1 MATTQHVMVV
11 QPVKERDVEGR
22 LLSVLDKLL
31 LLKQQ
36 QKQQEHQQLLRQQQF
51 LSQVMSEH
59 HSHQCFGEPS
69 YGHLQSAAIAT
80 ANALD
85 PSRLQPSKELFPMET
100 SSLHLPHQV
109 FGNANLKKSWGTI
122 PGKISEIHQKDSLPA
137 SPFADSSP
145 LPRLMNKSTQKS
157 SLAPEPVLSAD
168 FHAPLSPDHTSECLE
183 VEPDSSLDERQ
194 VDRDQSNTEPYVL
207 TEVKNIE
214 TPIKSEN
221 EGPNA
226 DHTRF
231 ESHDGTGISLHKARG
246 KKFGTSAE
254 VVDSQQVASLSPAIN
269 SGDDVGATEVKGE
282 SKLVE
287 SAVSV
292 HSLQMQS
299 SQRAWKPAPGLK
311 PKSFLEIQ
319 QEEQR
324 KIQVGMA
331 VSEISTSVHHTSSP
345 TPWAAVVPISDP
357 KISREIQRE
366 LNNTEINVG
375 KAETLPSSRSKKSK
389 LHDLLAEVVLAKS
402 NDTEMEFSYSLYSL
416 TTQQVTTTSVES
428 IDDGNFI

>member
-1 MATTQHVMVV
+1 MHN
-11 QPVKERDVEGR
+11 EGA
-22 LLSVLDKLL
+22 LPEVAIPKSVLVHWLILL
-31 LLKQQ
+31 LVQSKQ
-36 QKQQEHQQLLRQQQF
+36 
-51 LSQVMSEH
+51 
-59 HSHQCFGEPS
+59 
-69 YGHLQSAAIAT
+69 
-80 ANALD
+80 
-85 PSRLQPSKELFPMET
+85 
-100 SSLHLPHQV
+100 
-109 FGNANLKKSWGTI
+109 
-122 PGKISEIHQKDSLPA
+122 
-137 SPFADSSP
+137 
-145 LPRLMNKSTQKS
+145 
-157 SLAPEPVLSAD
+157 
-168 FHAPLSPDHTSECLE
+168 
-183 VEPDSSLDERQ
+183 
-194 VDRDQSNTEPYVL
+194 
-207 TEVKNIE
+207 
-214 TPIKSEN
+214 SEN

-231 ESHDGTGISLHKARG
+231 ESHGGTGISLHKARG

-269 SGDDVGATEVKGE
+269 SGDDVGATGVKGE

-299 SQRAWKPAPGLK
+299 SQRAWKPASGLK

-324 KIQVGMA
+324 KIQVSMA

-345 TPWAAVVPISDP
+345 TPWAGVVPISDP

-366 LNNTEINVG
+366 VNNTEINVG

-389 LHDLLAEVVLAKS
+389 LHDLLDEVVLAKS
-402 NDTEMEFSYSLYSL
+402 NDTEKEVSYSLYSL

>member
-1 MATTQHVMVV
+1 MHWILHVFNHPKNYVTCNV
-11 QPVKERDVEGR
+11 N
-22 LLSVLDKLL
+22 S
-31 LLKQQ
+31 
-36 QKQQEHQQLLRQQQF
+36 
-51 LSQVMSEH
+51 
-59 HSHQCFGEPS
+59 
-69 YGHLQSAAIAT
+69 
-80 ANALD
+80 
-85 PSRLQPSKELFPMET
+85 ET

-214 TPIKSEN
+214 TREVRKAFEKKSRKQKFSRSTSSDHEKAASKASSIKSEN

>member
-1 MATTQHVMVV
+1 MGLQLPVSNVQDEHITSFLNLPPQVNPHVTCNVN
-11 QPVKERDVEGR
+11 
-22 LLSVLDKLL
+22 S
-31 LLKQQ
+31 
-36 QKQQEHQQLLRQQQF
+36 
-51 LSQVMSEH
+51 
-59 HSHQCFGEPS
+59 
-69 YGHLQSAAIAT
+69 
-80 ANALD
+80 
-85 PSRLQPSKELFPMET
+85 ET

-122 PGKISEIHQKDSLPA
+122 PGKISEIHQKDSLTA

-157 SLAPEPVLSAD
+157 SHAPEHGTADSVHQNSHGVSDPITSAGTGD
-168 FHAPLSPDHTSECLE
+168 NAISKPDRASVLE

-207 TEVKNIE
+207 TEVKNNE
-214 TPIKSEN
+214 TREQSKQSEN

-282 SKLVE
+282 SKLIE

-292 HSLQMQS
+292 HSMKMQS

-311 PKSFLEIQ
+311 PKPFLEIQ
-319 QEEQR
+319 LEEQR

-345 TPWAAVVPISDP
+345 TPWAGVVPISDP

-375 KAETLPSSRSKKSK
+375 KAETVPSSRSKKSK
-389 LHDLLAEVVLAKS
+389 LRDLLAEVVLAKS
-402 NDTEMEFSYSLYSL
+402 NDTEMEVSYSLYSL
-416 TTQQVTTTSVES
+416 ATQQVTTTSVES